1 MHLESLQELSS
12 DNEEAD
18 TRIVLQARD
27 AAVRGY
33 QQVNVLSHDK
43 DVLALFLAH
52 RQDLCQELWVF
63 SGTSRAEMHSSRQDL
78 IARGEE
84 EVAAGLSSFHWFWYN
99 QPVCEY
105 Q

>member
-1 MHLESLQELSS
+1 M
-12 DNEEAD
+12 
-18 TRIVLQARD
+18 LQARD

-52 RQDLCQELWVF
+52 RQDLCQIWVL

-84 EVAAGLSSFHWFWYN
+84 EVAAGLLSFHWFWCNRVSVSN
-99 QPVCEY
+99 QP
-105 Q
+105 